1 MDQRQ
6 IFLLSDVALR
16 DVIDALTPDELA
28 RTAPVD
34 WSRRPNS
41 TVAEIV
47 KGHTYDEAWVPDVLA
62 GKTVDEVGD
71 TYKPLLKRDAADV
84 IADYDRYHDLATAAV
99 TADPDL
105 EATAH
110 LTYGDFPRSV
120 FYEHTSFFRAFQA
133 WAIGHFV
140 GREVRL
146 PDELVTALT
155 DLVTPQVE
163 QLRSIHVFGP
173 VVPVPADADA
183 QTQLLGLTGFYRD

>member
-1 MDQRQ
+1 MDQRK
-6 IFLLSDVALR
+6 IFLLSDAALR
-16 DVIDALTPDELA
+16 QVIDGLTPDELT
-28 RTAPVD
+28 RTAPDD
-34 WSRRPNS
+34 WSRRPNA

-71 TYKPLLKRDAADV
+71 TYKPLLKRETADV
-84 IADYDRYHDLATAAV
+84 IADYDRVHDLATAAV

-133 WAIGHFV
+133 WSIGRFV
-140 GREVRL
+140 GREVTL
-146 PDELVTALT
+146 PAELVSALT
-155 DLVTPQVE
+155 ELVMPQLE
-163 QLRSIHVFGP
+163 QLRGIHVFGP
-173 VVPVPADADA
+173 EVAVPDGADA
-183 QTQLLGLTGFYRD
+183 QTRLLGMTGFWRD